1 MNVLYGLAYLFETL
15 IIYIYL
21 DNKYVCKFEKSYVV
35 AIPYLCSFVM
45 QFVLNFVGV
54 NYLNLLSFAA
64 CTFLLCYFCYYT
76 NVLQALYSMA
86 LLSVLMLVTELCVFY
101 ISKYLFGIE
110 IDEHNVNELVL
121 FLQGVS
127 SKLLFFLVA
136 YIFSKVSIKEKKL
149 SIKLSNTPLLF
160 LLPVASILI
169 LLCIVRVTEKYEINT
184 SLFMLFC
191 VSALLLLYSN
201 IIVFW
206 IYEKTLRTIDENIQL
221 QLGKQKSEIDKNYYS
236 ILEKQ
241 YDNSNILIHDIK
253 RHLQSIKELANEKDY
268 ERINN
273 YIDNLYGEYQIK
285 HLKKYS
291 DKKLINVIINRY
303 VDTCEENNIDFYCD
317 IRDIDFSFITDNDIT
332 AILDN
337 LLENAVESAKL
348 SKEKIIDLSIKPTNV
363 NFISILLKN
372 SCSTFPN
379 IKNGELITTKQ
390 NKIIHGFG
398 INSIKKIVKNYSG
411 YIHYEFNENDMQ
423 FLTTLVLKS
432 K

>member
-390 NKIIHGFG
+390 NKLIHGFG
-398 INSIKKIVKNYSG
+398 IKSIKKIVKNYSG

>member
-21 DNKYVCKFEKSYVV
+21 DNKYVCKFEKSYLV

-127 SKLLFFLVA
+127 SKLLFFIVA

-348 SKEKIIDLSIKPTNV
+348 SKERIIDLSIKPTNV

-372 SCSTFPN
+372 SCFTSPN

-390 NKIIHGFG
+390 NKLIHGFG
-398 INSIKKIVKNYSG
+398 IKSIKKIVKNYSG